1 MGRRAVI
8 RSEVEKQKMKVESR
22 KRHQHDLRRAMA
34 VSDYLLLTATD
45 LHRQATAFVDKLEE
59 KYPGKR
65 DVRKTVEFRNW
76 QQKQL
81 LLFNKQ
87 SSLATDQTPAMNCE
101 KETALQIPQD
111 TTICVKET
119 ALQIPQD
126 ITICEKE
133 TALQIP
139 KDNINREK
147 LRTPQDSTNCQ
158 KEMVLRIP
166 LIHTGTKAKE
176 TPSVPDMP
184 GETQEDQLTSIFDEI
199 PNDVMNELIAEICAD
214 PDLSTIMDDFGLHEE
229 VLDEGTVPENIY
241 QEMDIGLDIEI
252 DDPLEDEI
260 NSLLYF

>member
-1 MGRRAVI
+1 MGRRAVV

-45 LHRQATAFVDKLEE
+45 LHRQATAFVDQLEE

-76 QQKQL
+76 QRKQL

-101 KETALQIPQD
+101 KETALQIPKD

-139 KDNINREK
+139 KDN
-147 LRTPQDSTNCQ
+147 TNCQ

-166 LIHTGTKAKE
+166 LMHTGTKAKE

-199 PNDVMNELIAEICAD
+199 PNDMMNELIAEIRAD
-214 PDLSTIMDDFGLHEE
+214 PDLSAIMNDFGLNEE

-252 DDPLEDEI
+252 GDPLEDEI

>member
-1 MGRRAVI
+1 MGRRAVV

-45 LHRQATAFVDKLEE
+45 LHRQATAFVDQLEE

-76 QQKQL
+76 QRKQL
-81 LLFNKQ
+81 LLVNKQ

-119 ALQIPQD
+119 ALQI
-126 ITICEKE
+126 
-133 TALQIP
+133 
-139 KDNINREK
+139 
-147 LRTPQDSTNCQ
+147 PQDSTNCQ

-199 PNDVMNELIAEICAD
+199 PNDVMNELIAEIRAD
-214 PDLSTIMDDFGLHEE
+214 PDLSAIMNDVGLNEE

-241 QEMDIGLDIEI
+241 QEMDIGLDIEMDI
-252 DDPLEDEI
+252 GLDIEIGDPLEDEI

>member
-76 QQKQL
+76 QRKQL

-111 TTICVKET
+111 TTICV
-119 ALQIPQD
+119 
-126 ITICEKE
+126 KE

-199 PNDVMNELIAEICAD
+199 PNDVMNELIAEIRAD
-214 PDLSTIMDDFGLHEE
+214 PDLSAVMNDFGLNEE

>member
-1 MGRRAVI
+1 MGRRAVN

-45 LHRQATAFVDKLEE
+45 LHRQATAFVDQLEE

-76 QQKQL
+76 QRKQL

-101 KETALQIPQD
+101 
-111 TTICVKET
+111 KET

-199 PNDVMNELIAEICAD
+199 PNDVMNELIAEIRAD
-214 PDLSTIMDDFGLHEE
+214 PDLSAIMNDFGLNEE

>member
-45 LHRQATAFVDKLEE
+45 LHRQATAFVDQLEE

-76 QQKQL
+76 QRKQL

-101 KETALQIPQD
+101 KETALQIPKD

-119 ALQIPQD
+119 ALQIP
-126 ITICEKE
+126 
-133 TALQIP
+133 
-139 KDNINREK
+139 KDNTNREK

-166 LIHTGTKAKE
+166 LIYTGTKAKE

-199 PNDVMNELIAEICAD
+199 PNDVMNELIAEIRAD
-214 PDLSTIMDDFGLHEE
+214 PDLSAIMNDVGLNEE

-241 QEMDIGLDIEI
+241 QEMDIGLDIEMDI
-252 DDPLEDEI
+252 GLDIEIGDPLEDEI